1 MFHDLIFLCIYFY
14 TGHYYCKEYCLVL
27 GTCISVHQEKESR
40 DTTFKNG
47 VAKTDSYFRKNLV
60 LNTGKKKNWQKNIT
74 VFCTNRT
81 QSSGLGPP
89 FLTAF
94 SEKCSHWIICLLAC
108 FSPQLFPQQLFTICR
123 QQNLSKRFIPLARFK
138 KGTAVRSCAW
148 TFCVLIFL
156 LWKVSLAKLYNLTT
170 KNLQPQL
177 LSPSNGYYWTLLL
190 SKMNT
195 DSKYFPFAFF
205 SVNCKTAAT

>member
-1 MFHDLIFLCIYFY
+1 MTEKYNCFLY
-14 TGHYYCKEYCLVL
+14 KQLKVLV
-27 GTCISVHQEKESR
+27 
-40 DTTFKNG
+40 
-47 VAKTDSYFRKNLV
+47 
-60 LNTGKKKNWQKNIT
+60 W
-74 VFCTNRT
+74 
-81 QSSGLGPP
+81 GLL

-123 QQNLSKRFIPLARFK
+123 QQNLSKRFVPLARFK

-205 SVNCKTAAT
+205 QWIARLQQLNRINFCLSRKCNILLL

>member
-1 MFHDLIFLCIYFY
+1 M
-14 TGHYYCKEYCLVL
+14 
-27 GTCISVHQEKESR
+27 
-40 DTTFKNG
+40 
-47 VAKTDSYFRKNLV
+47 V

-89 FLTAF
+89 FLIAF

-123 QQNLSKRFIPLARFK
+123 QQNLSKRFVPLARFK

-205 SVNCKTAAT
+205 QWIARLQQLNRINFCLSRKCNILLL